1 MPGPKMGERPHDF
14 DEEVIKQSPTFLKW
28 ASLPDGA
35 KLKYACR
42 EFVKGNGDDEERMMR
57 RIMIAR
63 RNNLKDH
70 DKLKK
75 ARQITAA
82 AAAPANKK
90 RKVGVSS
97 GLTDNQLAKEM
108 DMAAVEGTRSYKMW
122 MDLDE
127 GAEFVYNQKYMKGR
141 DGHDW
146 LLKKNIWRRMRYR
159 RDNKKLVTSAM
170 KGDSEEM
177 AAGIVDHV
185 LEVKP
190 PEFNQQVVD
199 AAVAAAEQYVKTEVH
214 NQLEDEATDAALDAA
229 AKLAAG
235 ALSEE
240 GLAEEETPMAM
251 V

>member
-1 MPGPKMGERPHDF
+1 MGARPHDF
-14 DEEVIKQSPTFLKW
+14 DEEVIKQSPTFLRW
-28 ASLPDGA
+28 ASMPDGA

-42 EFVKGNGDDEERMMR
+42 EFVKGSGDDEERLMR

-75 ARQITAA
+75 ARIITAA
-82 AAAPANKK
+82 APGNKK
-90 RKVGVSS
+90 RKVGLSS
-97 GLTDNQLAKEM
+97 GLTDPQVAKEM
-108 DMAAVEGTRSYKMW
+108 DVPAVEGTRSYKTW
-122 MDLDE
+122 MALED
-127 GAEFVYNQKYMKGR
+127 GAAFIYNQKYIKGKE
-141 DGHDW
+141 GQDW

-159 RDNKKLVTSAM
+159 RDNKKLVNSVI
-170 KGDSEEM
+170 KGDTEDM

-199 AAVAAAEQYVKTEVH
+199 AAVAAAEQYVKEEVH
-214 NQLEDEATDAALDAA
+214 NPLEDQATDAALDAA

-240 GLAEEETPMAM
+240 GGLAEEEAPLTM